1 MAKYRVAIN
10 FEEGVSIEVDADN
23 KQDAEQKAYTL
34 VENYGGTD
42 YPKKYNQDTLH
53 SDYFTQD
60 AKLIG
65 EKWWI
70 NTEHI

>member
-42 YPKKYNQDTLH
+42 YPEKYNQDILH
-53 SDYFTQD
+53 RDYFTQD

-65 EKWWI
+65 E
-70 NTEHI
+70 E